1 MRCLL
6 VSARFESQTVV
17 YHLGLLV
24 EMALANDVYKFED
37 NEDDSDDDDN
47 GGDSVDRKQS
57 VECRHCLMP

>member
-1 MRCLL
+1 
-6 VSARFESQTVV
+6 
-17 YHLGLLV
+17 
-24 EMALANDVYKFED
+24 MALANDVYKFED